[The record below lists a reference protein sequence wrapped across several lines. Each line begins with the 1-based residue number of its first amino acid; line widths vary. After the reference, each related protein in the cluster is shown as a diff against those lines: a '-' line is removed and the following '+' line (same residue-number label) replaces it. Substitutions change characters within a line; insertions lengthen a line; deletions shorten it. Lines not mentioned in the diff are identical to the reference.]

1 MSRLI
6 FSRFARYL
14 DEIVLQGS
22 VRKAAERL
30 NISASAIDKQLIRAE
45 EELGVPLF
53 ERLPRGMRLT
63 AAGEILIHGV
73 RDWHKELDRIR
84 YQIEELKGLRR
95 GEVKIAVA
103 QEAIGGFLPG
113 ALATFI
119 KAHPRISTLVTVV
132 DSERVRQLVMDGQA
146 EFGLTFSPQPLPGV
160 NVSRSIE
167 FTLRAMIPATPDN
180 SGKQSISL
188 QDFFRAPTIVPDAST
203 QLRDAVDVLA
213 ARILAQP
220 RPVLTTNSLTLMRSM
235 VQEGCGVGLIAV
247 LPDADI
253 AQDGGIMHLP
263 FADRGIPRLSLSL
276 IVAPNRS
283 PSMTSIELRRHLEEK
298 FDQLAERN
306 EVV

>member
-30 NISASAIDKQLIRAE
+30 NVSASAIDKQLIRAE

-73 RDWHKELDRIR
+73 RGWHKELDRIR

-113 ALATFI
+113 ALSTFI

-160 NVSRSIE
+160 NVSRSME
-167 FTLRAMIPATPDN
+167 FVLRAMINATPQN
-180 SGKQSISL
+180 CEKQSITL
-188 QDFFRAPTIVPDAST
+188 QDFFREPTIVPDAST

-220 RPVLTTNSLTLMRSM
+220 QPVLTTNSLALMRSM
-235 VQEGCGVGLIAV
+235 VQEGCGVGLVAV

-253 AQDGGIMHLP
+253 QDGGIMNLP

-283 PSMTSIELRRHLEEK
+283 PSMTSIELRRHLEAK

-306 EVV
+306 EIV